1 MPLPAEGDLVGQ
13 MRTLR
18 GKAPEGFAVGY
29 SGDWGCGEALLQG
42 ADIWFSVIG
51 GLLPVASMKL
61 TTAAMAGDAAE
72 VARINALFEPLWVLF
87 QEFGSLRVVYAA
99 MNILGLSQAQPHL
112 PILPIS
118 EAAQERT
125 KAALEQ
131 LASLE
136 AG

>member
-1 MPLPAEGDLVGQ
+1 M
-13 MRTLR
+13 
-18 GKAPEGFAVGY
+18 
-29 SGDWGCGEALLQG
+29 G
-42 ADIWFSVIG
+42 ADSWFSVIG